1 VFFGGLLGRFWGSLG
16 SLWGGVLKKNVKF
29 VFILLKKLKICTVK
43 DLLQDSLVVSTK
55 GVKEQIVQN
64 QAVDS
69 QKPGSRK
76 VMQRT
81 WLVATML
88 LIAVSIAFWRVHALG
103 AQDPYVQS
111 VLQKVGDPNRGQ
123 EIFQMNCATCHGLA
137 AAGEVGP
144 DLREVSQRKSSV
156 ALIQQV
162 ISGKTPPMPQFQP
175 NERDMADLL
184 SFLKTL

>member
-1 VFFGGLLGRFWGSLG
+1 
-16 SLWGGVLKKNVKF
+16 VKF
-29 VFILLKKLKICTVK
+29 VFILLKKLKLCIVK

-55 GVKEQIVQN
+55 GVKEQTVQN

-69 QKPGSRK
+69 QKTGSRK
-76 VMQRT
+76 VVQRV
-81 WLVATML
+81 WLVVAML
-88 LIAVSIAFWRVHALG
+88 LIAVGIAFWRVQALG
-103 AQDPYVQS
+103 AQDPYMQS
-111 VLQKVGDPNRGQ
+111 VLQKVGDANRGQ

-175 NERDMADLL
+175 NEKDMADLL

>member
-1 VFFGGLLGRFWGSLG
+1 M
-16 SLWGGVLKKNVKF
+16 KF
-29 VFILLKKLKICTVK
+29 VFILLKKLKLYIVK

-64 QAVDS
+64 QVVDS
-69 QKPGSRK
+69 QKPVSRK
-76 VMQRT
+76 VVQRV
-81 WLVATML
+81 WLVVALL
-88 LIAVSIAFWRVHALG
+88 LITVGLTFWKVHALG

-111 VLQKVGDPNRGQ
+111 VLEKVGDEKRGQ
-123 EIFQMNCATCHGLA
+123 EIFQMNCAICHGLA

-144 DLREVSQRKSSV
+144 DLRDVSQRKSSV

-175 NERDMADLL
+175 NEKDMADLL
-184 SFLKTL
+184 SFLETL

>member
-1 VFFGGLLGRFWGSLG
+1 VFLGGLLGRFWGSLG